1 MKTEINCPAAEEL
14 RQLLDGTLSDQQQAV
29 CSEHLDTCQCCQT
42 KLEGIAT
49 GGSNLSKIVQTV
61 RESEVSANSGYWPAV
76 RILEATI
83 DETFVPART
92 PRSASPTLDF
102 LQPAEDSVYL
112 GKLAQFDV
120 MRIVGRG
127 GMGLVLEA
135 FDTRLQRNV
144 ALKVLDPDLA
154 GDDTARQRFCREAR
168 AAASVTHENVVAV
181 HQVEKS
187 SDNGLPYLVMQ
198 LINGE
203 SLEERLQRK
212 ERLPLREVVRISMQ
226 AAHGLAAAYAQGLIH
241 RDIKPGNIL
250 LEKSHDSVKLTDF
263 GLARAVDD
271 VKLTRTGFVSGT
283 PLYMAPEQAMGEEAD
298 HRSDLFSLGAIMYE
312 MCAGHPPFT
321 GNSALAILRQITD
334 TKHRP
339 LREVNPDVPE
349 WFSETIDQLLA
360 KNPDDRIQ
368 SATLL
373 AELLEFQFALMK
385 TSEDIPTV
393 CRIELD
399 QRAKR
404 NRLVA
409 TAIGVGFLVVGLMAG
424 VLISNRATVPTPVPS
439 ETPVEKVAEV
449 KSVPPV
455 AVLNGNL
462 GTVWS
467 AAFDPTSKI
476 AVMALEDG
484 TVRLWD
490 IESKSV
496 KSTLNAHRGV
506 VWSSK
511 FSRKGDLL
519 GTAGEDGNVHLW
531 DLSKSEPVKTFK
543 HPNAVRSIMFSHDDR
558 LLFTGDRLGGLRVW
572 SIDDSEKPLLE
583 TVQATGSIYTIAI
596 SPDDETIATAG
607 SDKSIRLWNAKNLSQ
622 KLTLEG
628 HSGSVYGLSF
638 SKGIGHRLASAGWD
652 DHVRIWDTASGTLV
666 NSWNGKG
673 DDIWN
678 VCFSPDNK
686 RLVTGDHEGAVKL
699 WNAENGDLIQTY
711 LGHKNAVHAVSFN
724 KEGTL
729 IISGGRDGTVRI
741 WPVPAT
747 DNSYGND

>member
-1 MKTEINCPAAEEL
+1 MKTEVNCPAAEEL
-14 RQLLDGTLSDQQQAV
+14 RQLLEGTLSDQQQAV
-29 CSEHLDTCQCCQT
+29 CSEHLDTCECCQT

-83 DETFVPART
+83 DETFVPAKT
-92 PRSASPTLDF
+92 PRSATPTLDF
-102 LQPAEDSVYL
+102 LQPAEDSAYL
-112 GKLAQFDV
+112 GRLAQFDV
-120 MRIVGRG
+120 MRIIGRG

-144 ALKVLDPDLA
+144 AVKVLDPDLA

-187 SDNGLPYLVMQ
+187 GENGLPYLVMQ
-198 LINGE
+198 LISGE

-212 ERLPLREVVRISMQ
+212 ERLPLREVIRISMQ
-226 AAHGLAAAYAQGLIH
+226 AAHGLSAAYAQGLIH

-250 LEKSHDSVKLTDF
+250 IEKAHDNVKLTDF

-312 MCAGHPPFT
+312 MCAGQPPFM

-339 LREVNPDVPE
+339 LREVNPEVPE
-349 WFSETIDQLLA
+349 WFAETIDQLLS

-368 SATLL
+368 SAALL

-409 TAIGVGFLVVGLMAG
+409 TAIGVGFLVVGLLAG
-424 VLISNRATVPTPVPS
+424 VLISNRSTGPLPAAMEQAST
-439 ETPVEKVAEV
+439 KAAEV
-449 KSVPPV
+449 ESIAPI
-455 AVLNGNL
+455 AILNGSS
-462 GTVWS
+462 TVWAS
-467 AAFDPTSKI
+467 AFDPTNKT

-484 TVRLWD
+484 VVRLWD
-490 IESKSV
+490 IESKSI
-496 KSTLNAHRGV
+496 KSQLNAHRGA
-506 VWSSK
+506 VWSAK

-519 GTAGEDGNVHLW
+519 ATAGEDGKVHLW
-531 DLSKSEPVKTFK
+531 DLVKSDPIRTFE
-543 HPNAVRSIMFSHDDR
+543 HPNAVRSIMFSHDDK
-558 LLFTGDRLGGLRVW
+558 LLITGDRMGGLRVW
-572 SIDDSEKPLLE
+572 SLDNSEKPLLHAE
-583 TVQATGSIYTIAI
+583 QPTGSIYAIAI
-596 SPDDETIATAG
+596 SPDDDTIATAS
-607 SDKSIRLWNAKNLSQ
+607 SDKIIRLWNAKNLSQ

-638 SKGIGHRLASAGWD
+638 NKGSGSRLASAGWD
-652 DHVRIWDTASGTLV
+652 DHIRVWDTATGTLI
-666 NSWNGKG
+666 NAWDGKG

-699 WNAENGDLIQTY
+699 WNADTGDLIQTY
-711 LGHKNAVHAVSFN
+711 HGHKNAVHSVAFN
-724 KEGTL
+724 KDGTL
-729 IISGGRDGTVRI
+729 IISGGRDGTMRI
-741 WPVPAT
+741 WPVPTT
-747 DNSYGND
+747 DNSYNNE